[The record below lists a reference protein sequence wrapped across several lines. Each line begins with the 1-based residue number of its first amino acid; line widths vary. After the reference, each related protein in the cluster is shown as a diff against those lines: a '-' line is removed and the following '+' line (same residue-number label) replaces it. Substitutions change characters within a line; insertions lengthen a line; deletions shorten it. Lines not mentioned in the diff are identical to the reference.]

1 MKTHLMNLNPTA
13 FEKVKSGNKTIETR
27 LYDDKRRLINIGD
40 VVTFW
45 CNEDKVNVVV
55 TDLLKYKGFEDL
67 FSNNDFSLFGGDSL
81 ESLMT
86 IYKYYSRKDEEK
98 FGVVGIK
105 FTSAREALNGYT
117 KNSQTNLTGQGS
129 WEVLSRLG
137 APLVRSFQLPI
148 ASSLYR
154 YRQSL

>member
-27 LYDDKRRLINIGD
+27 LYDEKRRLINIGD

-55 TDLLKYKGFEDL
+55 TDLLKYKEFEDL
-67 FSNNDFSLFGGDSL
+67 FSNNDFNLFGGDSL

-86 IYKYYSRKDEEK
+86 IYKYFSKEDEEK

-105 FTSAREALNGYT
+105 FTSARE
-117 KNSQTNLTGQGS
+117 
-129 WEVLSRLG
+129 R
-137 APLVRSFQLPI
+137 
-148 ASSLYR
+148 
-154 YRQSL
+154 